1 MTAPCRSLS
10 HLFYMPMSDPSIEP
24 YSIRP
29 DPPQTKIPRLSMSLF
44 PPQPR
49 DLERDYARETLKGK
63 TILFF
68 GDVTIR
74 SIYRDM
80 SHLLQNG
87 KQMSQEELNRRTNHT
102 FNSE

>member
-1 MTAPCRSLS
+1 MAVPCRSLS

-24 YSIRP
+24 RSIRP
-29 DPPQTKIPRLSMSLF
+29 EPPQMKIPRVSKSLF

-49 DLERDYARETLKGK
+49 DLERDYTRETLKGN

-87 KQMSQEELNRRTNHT
+87 KQMSPVELSRRTNHT